1 MKKFGIVVVAVL
13 FIALFAAVYFLTDSD
28 GGGDT
33 PAPPP
38 NGVGTAPAGTDSGT
52 DLVKTPNFAVPAGIQ
67 RPDSRGGNRA
77 DWEEEISEALANDQI
92 SNEEA
97 VQRLLS
103 LSYDT
108 KVDDETRQEAL
119 EHSLNLTED
128 KAFAQV
134 MPLFKNKNTPVDMLD
149 GILSD
154 LYNRGDRVKLEA
166 VLEVARIDDHPM
178 KEDAL
183 ELLEFYVDE
192 NYGTDWNQWGAAV
205 QSYLKENVDDIEA
218 PEPAPAPA
226 PAAAL
231 VPAPAPAE

>member
-1 MKKFGIVVVAVL
+1 
-13 FIALFAAVYFLTDSD
+13 
-28 GGGDT
+28 
-33 PAPPP
+33 
-38 NGVGTAPAGTDSGT
+38 
-52 DLVKTPNFAVPAGIQ
+52 
-67 RPDSRGGNRA
+67 
-77 DWEEEISEALANDQI
+77 
-92 SNEEA
+92 
-97 VQRLLS
+97 
-103 LSYDT
+103 
-108 KVDDETRQEAL
+108 
-119 EHSLNLTED
+119 
-128 KAFAQV
+128 
-134 MPLFKNKNTPVDMLD
+134 PVDMLD

-218 PEPAPAPA
+218 PEPVPA
-226 PAAAL
+226 PAAGL